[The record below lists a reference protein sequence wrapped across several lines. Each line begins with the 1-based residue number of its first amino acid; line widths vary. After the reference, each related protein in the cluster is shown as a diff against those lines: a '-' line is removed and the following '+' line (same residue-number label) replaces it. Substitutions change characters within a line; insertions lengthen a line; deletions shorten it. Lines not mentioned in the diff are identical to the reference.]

1 MKKTFITTPIYYVND
16 VAHIG
21 HAYTTIIADMLK
33 KYRQLLGEDVFL
45 LTGTDEHGQKIE
57 QAAQK
62 NNETPKQ
69 YTDKISKEFRDLWDE
84 FNIDYDYFI
93 RTTDDNHKVAVL
105 KAFEIMKN
113 NGDIYLGEYEGD
125 YCVSCES
132 FFAQSINNKCPDCGK
147 DLSRIKE
154 ESYFFK
160 LSKYQDRLLEWLES
174 SNAVFPI
181 HRKNE
186 VISFVKNGLQDLSI
200 SRTSFDWG
208 IKLPESSDTSKKHIV
223 YVWLDALINYLTAL
237 GYGANG
243 EKMDYWNN
251 ATHIVGKDIL
261 KFHAVYWP
269 AFLMSLNLPLP
280 KHIFAHGWWMRDGQ
294 KMSKSIGNVINPRE
308 FARAYGIE
316 KLRFYLLREAPFGQ
330 DGDFSQAG
338 LVERINS
345 ELGNDL
351 GNLLNRFLGMSEKY
365 NNLKLE
371 SSDFNTYY
379 KEQAYEIQALLDSA
393 LSKLDEM
400 NLNGFIQELWKVFSA
415 CNGYI
420 AKFEPWVL
428 FKESKFSELNSLL
441 SLIANA
447 LLKGAILLYPVMP
460 KTANLIASVF
470 NQQINKDSFDLFIR
484 KKQNLDSVNLIKI
497 DPLFPRIEEML
508 IPESKIDSTNEIKA
522 ESKNLDSSDCLISIA
537 DFTKVDIRVA
547 EVLNAEPVPKSNK
560 LLRLTLD
567 AGEATPRVVLSGI
580 AEFYSPSDL
589 IGSQV
594 CVIVNLKPAKLM
606 GEMSYGMILASKDSS
621 GLSLVRVEQRL
632 QNGSKIS

>member
-62 NNETPKQ
+62 NNQTPKQ

-93 RTTDDNHKVAVL
+93 RTTDENHKVAVL

-132 FFAQSINNKCPDCGK
+132 FFTQSVDNKCPDCGK
-147 DLSRIKE
+147 DLNKIKE

-208 IKLPESSDTSKKHIV
+208 IKLPESNDTSKKHIV

-237 GYGANG
+237 GYGENG

-371 SSDFNTYY
+371 SSDFNAFYS
-379 KEQAYEIQALLDSA
+379 EQAKDLQTLLDSA
-393 LSKLDEM
+393 LFKLDEM
-400 NLNGFIQELWKVFSA
+400 NLNGFIQELLKVFSA
-415 CNGYI
+415 CNVYI

-441 SLIANA
+441 SLIANT

-508 IPESKIDSTNEIKA
+508 IAESKIDSAKETKT
-522 ESKNLDSSDCLISIA
+522 ESKNIDSSDGLISIA

-547 EVLNAEPVPKSNK
+547 EVLKAEPVPKSNK

-567 AGEATPRVVLSGI
+567 AGEEAPRVVLSGI

-621 GLSLVRVEQRL
+621 GLSLVRVERRL